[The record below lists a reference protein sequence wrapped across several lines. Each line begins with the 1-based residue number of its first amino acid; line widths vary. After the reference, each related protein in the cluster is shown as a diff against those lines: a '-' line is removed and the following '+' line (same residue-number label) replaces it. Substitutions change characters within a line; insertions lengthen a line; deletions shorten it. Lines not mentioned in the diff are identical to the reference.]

1 MTEVFFTM
9 WPYND
14 SENAWL
20 RDSEHSTERND
31 APGWPTLGQV
41 EYHRRNAEIIR
52 AEAVGDV
59 MRSLGAAILSAARK
73 LRGLTAKIRTPVAKP
88 GAHA

>member
-52 AEAVGDV
+52 AEV
-59 MRSLGAAILSAARK
+59 
-73 LRGLTAKIRTPVAKP
+73 
-88 GAHA
+88 